1 MKKKKVK
8 PISISKLK
16 KKAWVIFSKWIR
28 NRDDYTCFTCGKH
41 DENRGAFM
49 HAGHFISRHYNAT
62 FFDLMN
68 VNAQCYFCNIR
79 KKGNAGEYAYSLI
92 QKYGQGA
99 FEELI
104 KRGRTIKQWKVS
116 ELEEIMTK
124 YSLPD

>member
-1 MKKKKVK
+1 MKQKKISTFNPQPKKK

-116 ELEEIMTK
+116 E
-124 YSLPD
+124 